1 MTELPLTVPA
11 ELSFEEAIA
20 LTQTLLSRLEQ
31 HQLTDAEA
39 ESYIAALVASE
50 TGARGF
56 FVTYLT
62 GEASLADRP
71 SDAVV
76 QALRTS
82 PAIVADLLV
91 KNLAMSTAMAIAH
104 YRQHHPSMAEGSER
118 VRSRTMGL
126 IQRLQLPLIDQK
138 LQSLRETARTGEGDY
153 QSFLSR
159 WGYDAEQQEAIA
171 TTITSL
177 LGSL

>member
-1 MTELPLTVPA
+1 MPLTVPA
-11 ELSFEEAIA
+11 ELSFEQAIA
-20 LTQTLLSRLEQ
+20 LTQALLVRLSQ
-31 HQLTDAEA
+31 NQLTDAET
-39 ESYIAALVASE
+39 ESYIAALVNSE

-62 GEASLADRP
+62 GEASPADRP
-71 SDAVV
+71 TDAVI

-82 PAIVADLLV
+82 PEIVSELLV

-104 YRQHHPSMAEGSER
+104 YRQRHLSMAEGSER

-126 IQRLQLPLIDQK
+126 LQRLQLPLINQK

-177 LGSL
+177 LGFL